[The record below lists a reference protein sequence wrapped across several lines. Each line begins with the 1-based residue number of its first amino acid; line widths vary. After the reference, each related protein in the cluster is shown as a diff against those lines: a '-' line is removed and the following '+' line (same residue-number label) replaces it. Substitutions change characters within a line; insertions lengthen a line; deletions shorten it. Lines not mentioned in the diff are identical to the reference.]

1 MSGRSPRWI
10 RSVSQVISKLDVGS
24 IVKINENGNPVEY
37 YIACHNYESRLNG
50 DGLALLVR
58 KLCGDD
64 VAFSTGAN
72 SYIGGTLDD
81 YLNSTFFSR
90 FDGSVRGKIALTEF
104 YYTPGNGV
112 GTMTTLQRRVFQ
124 LSSTEY
130 GLSVGNV
137 NAEGTALPIAD
148 TLRSVQHAQWT
159 RTPYLYNNSYVI
171 SVTASGGSKYNTSA
185 TELYGSRPAFC
196 LPERTAF
203 DDDMLIA

>member
-10 RSVSQVISKLDVGS
+10 RSTQSISTLDVGS
-24 IVKINENGNPVEY
+24 IVKINENRRPVEY
-37 YIACHNYESRLNG
+37 YIARHNYESELNG

-72 SYIGGTLDD
+72 AYTGGTLDD
-81 YLNSTFFSR
+81 YLNNTFFSR
-90 FDGSVRGKIALTEF
+90 FDSSVRRKIALTEF

-112 GTMTTLQRRVFQ
+112 ESMTTLQRKVFQ
-124 LSSTEY
+124 PSSTEY
-130 GLSVGNV
+130 GLYVANV

-159 RTPYLYNNSYVI
+159 RTPYLYNNSYIV
-171 SVTASGGSKYNTSA
+171 SVTASGGRKYNTSA
-185 TELYGSRPAFC
+185 TAMLGSRPAFC
-196 LPERTAF
+196 LPESTAF

>member
-10 RSVSQVISKLDVGS
+10 QSTQAISKLDVGS
-24 IVKINENGNPVEY
+24 IVKINENGSPVEY
-37 YIACHNYESRLNG
+37 YISRHNYEPGLNC

-58 KLCGDD
+58 KICGDD
-64 VAFSTGAN
+64 VSFSTGAN
-72 SYIGGTLDD
+72 AYAGGTLDD
-81 YLNSTFFSR
+81 YLNNTFFLR
-90 FDGSVRGKIALTEF
+90 FDGGVRSKIALTEF

-112 GTMTTLQRRVFQ
+112 GTMMTLQRKVFQ
-124 LSSTEY
+124 LSSIEY
-130 GLSVGNV
+130 GLSVGNT
-137 NAEGTALPIAD
+137 NTEGTALPIAD

-159 RTPYLYNNSYVI
+159 RTPYLYNNSYII

-196 LPERTAF
+196 LPESTVF

>member
-10 RSVSQVISKLDVGS
+10 RSTQSISKLDVGS

-37 YIACHNYESRLNG
+37 YISRHNYEPGLNG
-50 DGLALLVR
+50 DGLVLLVR
-58 KLCGDD
+58 KLCSDD

-72 SYIGGTLDD
+72 AYIGGTLDD
-81 YLNSTFFSR
+81 YLNGTFFQR
-90 FDGSVRGKIALTEF
+90 LDGSVRGKIALTKF
-104 YYTPGNGV
+104 YCTPGNGV
-112 GTMTTLQRRVFQ
+112 ETMTTLQRKVFQ
-124 LSSTEY
+124 PSSTEY

-148 TLRSVQHAQWT
+148 MLRRVQHAQWT

-185 TELYGSRPAFC
+185 TAMLGSRPAFC
-196 LPERTAF
+196 LPKSTAF
-203 DDDMLIA
+203 DNDMFIT

>member
-10 RSVSQVISKLDVGS
+10 RNIQVISNLDVGS
-24 IVKINENGNPVEY
+24 IVKINENGSPVEY
-37 YIACHNYESRLNG
+37 YIARHNYESGLNG
-50 DGLALLVR
+50 EGLALLVR
-58 KLCGDD
+58 KICGDD

-72 SYIGGTLDD
+72 AYAGGTLDD
-81 YLNSTFFSR
+81 YLNNTFFPR
-90 FDGSVRGKIALTEF
+90 FDGSVRRKIALTEF

-112 GTMTTLQRRVFQ
+112 GTMTTLQRKVFQ

-130 GLSVGNV
+130 GLSVSST

-159 RTPYLYNNSYVI
+159 RTPYLYNNSYII
-171 SVTASGGSKYNTSA
+171 SVTASGESKYNTSA
-185 TELYGSRPAFC
+185 TEPYGSRPAFC
-196 LPERTAF
+196 LPESTLL